1 MTEAEEYQIP
11 SSANG
16 FVPIDFSKI
25 RVGVKTLSDAT
36 LKLGD
41 LYRINPVLA
50 DKTQVLRAIHSCNY
64 DKM

>member
-50 DKTQVLRAIHSCNY
+50 DKT
-64 DKM
+64 